1 MPSNLRIKISLLYF
15 LMNVFLNTSIR
26 AQENSNSLRKIWKD
40 PKQNEEKRFNAINQ
54 FYALNTLNNPSASM
68 EAAKVHLAL
77 ANQKKNLKQILK
89 ANNELSIIHSLL
101 GRQDSASLFIKESI
115 KIAEQTNDSS
125 QLGILYMNHGNIL
138 QMDGRFKESV
148 NRYFKS
154 LDILEKFNAKP
165 LHQAFVYD
173 NLGSLYFELGSN
185 EIAQSYFKKALY
197 IYQQL
202 KGSDAVGRYG
212 SFGRVWMDLSKTYYN
227 LGKYKDAKSAFKRA
241 AKMLKR
247 HSNLHALSSAYL
259 MAVFIYEKENQLAM
273 ARHYLNLAHKISKD
287 FGNENA
293 ILEVLVESINFS
305 IRHNTAIL
313 QKDKEKLAELTK
325 TSTDQKIKAKGYR
338 LLHKLYKLEGNERLA
353 FEMLEKFTTLSDS
366 LDSANDKLT
375 IIREEL
381 QNINNSKILKI
392 QIENERIQS
401 KKEMSHFK
409 KMFSIALL
417 SLFTVLLVIGYFR
430 IKIKANRGE
439 RSALLE
445 EIEQLKKNGLEV
457 QQNAVSTFEL
467 NRAKLE
473 EHIQKKM
480 NETDWSVLNVLL
492 ENPVI
497 SNKEL
502 AEKVFL
508 SSDGVGSS
516 LRRMYAIFDI
526 QESKYMK
533 IGLLLKTIK
542 ISNHS

>member
-1 MPSNLRIKISLLYF
+1 MPSNFRIKIGLLCII
-15 LMNVFLNTSIR
+15 MNVFFNTSIR
-26 AQENSNSLRKIWKD
+26 AQQNSNSLRKIWKD

-54 FYALNTLNNPSASM
+54 FYSLNTLNNPFASM
-68 EAAKVHLAL
+68 EAAEVHLAL
-77 ANQKKNLKQILK
+77 ANQKKNLKQLIK

-101 GRQDSASLFIKESI
+101 GRQDSASLFINESI
-115 KIAEQTNDSS
+115 KIAEQMNDSS

-138 QMDGRFKESV
+138 QFDDRFKESV

-154 LDILEKFNAKP
+154 LDILEKFNTKP

-185 EIAQSYFKKALY
+185 EIAQTYFKKALH
-197 IYQQL
+197 IYKQL
-202 KGSDAVGRYG
+202 KGSEAVDRYG
-212 SFGRVWMDLSKTYYN
+212 DFGRVWLNLSKTYYN
-227 LGKYKDAKSAFKRA
+227 LGKYKDAKSAFQRA

-247 HSNLHALSSAYL
+247 QSNLPALSSAYL
-259 MAVFIYEKENQLAM
+259 MAVFIYEKENQLPM
-273 ARHYLNLAHKISKD
+273 ARHYLNQALKISKD
-287 FGNENA
+287 FGNKNT
-293 ILEVLVESINFS
+293 ILEILVESINFS
-305 IRHNTAIL
+305 IRHNTSIS
-313 QKDKEKLAELTK
+313 QKDKEKIAELIKSSTNP
-325 TSTDQKIKAKGYR
+325 TSKAKGYR
-338 LLHKLYKLEGNERLA
+338 LLHKLYKLEGNETLA

-381 QNINNSKILKI
+381 QNINTKNILKI
-392 QIENERIQS
+392 QMENERIQS
-401 KKEMSHFK
+401 KKEMRDIK
-409 KMFSIALL
+409 IMFSIALL
-417 SLFTVLLVIGYFR
+417 SLITVLLVIRYFKK
-430 IKIKANRGE
+430 KIKANRGE

-445 EIEQLKKNGLEV
+445 EIEQLKKNGLESE
-457 QQNAVSTFEL
+457 QNAVSVFEL

-480 NETDWSVLNVLL
+480 NETDWAVLNVLL

-508 SSDGVGSS
+508 SSEGVGSS
-516 LRRMYAIFDI
+516 LRRMYAMFDVP
-526 QESKYMK
+526 ESKYMK
-533 IGLLLKTIK
+533 IGLQLKAIK

>member
-1 MPSNLRIKISLLYF
+1 
-15 LMNVFLNTSIR
+15 MNVFFNTSIR
-26 AQENSNSLRKIWKD
+26 AQQNSNSLRKIWKD

-54 FYALNTLNNPSASM
+54 FYSLNTLNNPSASM
-68 EAAKVHLAL
+68 EAAEVHLAL
-77 ANQKKNLKQILK
+77 ANQKKNLKQLIK

-115 KIAEQTNDSS
+115 KIAEQINDSS

-138 QMDGRFKESV
+138 QMDDRFKESV

-154 LDILEKFNAKP
+154 LDILEKFKTKP

-185 EIAQSYFKKALY
+185 EIAQTYFKKALH

-202 KGSDAVGRYG
+202 KGSEAVDRYG
-212 SFGRVWMDLSKTYYN
+212 DFGRLWMNLSRAYYN
-227 LGKYKDAKSAFKRA
+227 LGKYKDAKSAFQRA

-247 HSNLHALSSAYL
+247 QSNLPALSSSYL
-259 MAVFIYEKENQLAM
+259 MAVFIYEKENHLAM
-273 ARHYLNLAHKISKD
+273 ARHYINLALKISKD
-287 FGNENA
+287 FGNKNA

-305 IRHNTAIL
+305 IRHNTAIS
-313 QKDKEKLAELTK
+313 QKDEEKLAELTK
-325 TSTDQKIKAKGYR
+325 SSTDQKIKAKGYR
-338 LLHKLYKLEGNERLA
+338 LLYKLYKLEGNKTLA
-353 FEMLEKFTTLSDS
+353 FEMLENYTNLSDS
-366 LDSANDKLT
+366 LDTESDKLT

-381 QNINNSKILKI
+381 QNINTKNILKI

-417 SLFTVLLVIGYFR
+417 AFITVLLVIGYFR
-430 IKIKANRGE
+430 IKIKASRGE

-445 EIEQLKKNGLEV
+445 EIEQLKKNGLEG
-457 QQNAVSTFEL
+457 QQNVVSMFEL
-467 NRAKLE
+467 NRTKLE
-473 EHIQKKM
+473 EHIQKKI
-480 NETDWSVLNVLL
+480 NDTDWAVMNVLL

-508 SSDGVGSS
+508 SSDGVSSS
-516 LRRMYAIFDI
+516 LRRMYAMFDVP
-526 QESKYMK
+526 ESKYMK
-533 IGLLLKTIK
+533 IGLQLKVIK